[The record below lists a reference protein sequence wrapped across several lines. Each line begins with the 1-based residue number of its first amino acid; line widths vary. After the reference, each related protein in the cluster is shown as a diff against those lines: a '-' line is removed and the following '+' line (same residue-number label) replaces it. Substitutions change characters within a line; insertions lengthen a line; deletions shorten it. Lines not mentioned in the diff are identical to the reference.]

1 MRLDTIS
8 DQLIEK
14 IDSILKNN
22 KGNMQL
28 KIQVIDLKQEQQL
41 ALASTKKVTI
51 SSELLIKLEELG
63 LNYKLN

>member
-41 ALASTKKVTI
+41 ALASTKKLRLAV
-51 SSELLIKLEELG
+51 
-63 LNYKLN
+63 NY